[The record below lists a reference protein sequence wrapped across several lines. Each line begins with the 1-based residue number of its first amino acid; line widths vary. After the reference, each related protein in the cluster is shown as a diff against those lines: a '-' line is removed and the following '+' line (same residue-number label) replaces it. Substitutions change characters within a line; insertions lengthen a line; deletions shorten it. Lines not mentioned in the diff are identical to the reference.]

1 MERFSFEWFGNLLAV
16 VLGGA
21 TVVYTIW
28 IILGRIG
35 YAATQRQLV
44 GTEVR
49 RNIHRLIL
57 AATLLLAATF
67 ILSEIRGLVVLAD
80 LVFGAIGNSPSF
92 IGDIIKYFE
101 DVPGEQLQKSLLVGS
116 LFGAVTTG
124 LVGLIAKKRLLLP
137 EFSMRAWGYAVLGV
151 AVGFLFSIGLWYSLL
166 LGLAVL
172 LATSLIL
179 DSTLRDYL
187 HPDNFKPLFSTQ
199 SLRILGIGL
208 PVGAVV
214 GAIGSQIL
222 MYPTQHCTYLDGAPR
237 LEYRFGLFVTVGS
250 ALLILLP
257 VWALLFKDRTTI
269 KEVSTSG
276 YFRNPLL
283 PYLFLSPTLF
293 ILIVFLYYPGSQVLT
308 LSTKLKRFPLPQER
322 FSCMAN
328 YVKLTEDPIYQ
339 NSFSTTIFFTVM
351 IVILSMFLALMI
363 AILASQK
370 IRGASVYRS
379 LLIWP
384 YAISPVVTAIVFLTM
399 FREGGAGLINYALD
413 NLFGIEPRWLTN
425 TELAPWV
432 VILAAVWN
440 SLGFNILFYIAG
452 LQNVPEDLLEAA
464 AIDGANRIQKF
475 IRITFPLLSPFT
487 FFLLITNITYSFYGI
502 YGAVEAL
509 TQGGPTLGAGGKDGG
524 ATNVLIYKLYQDA
537 FVNGRSGEAAAQAL
551 ILFLMVAGLTVL
563 QFRFV
568 ERRVTYS
575 G

>member
-16 VLGGA
+16 LFGA
-21 TVVYTIW
+21 AAVVYALW
-28 IILGRIG
+28 VILGRIG

-57 AATLLLAATF
+57 AGTLLLAATF

-80 LVFGAIGNSPSF
+80 LVFGAIGNIPSF

-101 DVPGEQLQKSLLVGS
+101 DVPGEQLQKSLVVGA

-137 EFSMRAWGYAVLGV
+137 EFTMRAWSYAVVGV
-151 AVGFLFSIGLWYSLL
+151 AVGFLFSLGLWYALL

-172 LATSLIL
+172 LATSIIL

-187 HPDNFKPLFSTQ
+187 HPDSFKPLFSTP
-199 SLRILGIGL
+199 SLRILGMGL
-208 PVGAVV
+208 PVGAIV
-214 GAIGSQIL
+214 GAISSQIL
-222 MYPTQHCTYLDGAPR
+222 MYPTQHCTYIDGAPR
-237 LEYRFGLFVTVGS
+237 LEYRFGLLVTAGS

-276 YFRNPLL
+276 YFRNPVL

-339 NSFSTTIFFTVM
+339 NSFSATIFFTVM

-370 IRGASVYRS
+370 IKGASVYRS

-413 NLFGIEPRWLTN
+413 NLFGLEPRWLTD
-425 TELAPWV
+425 TDLAPWV

-464 AIDGANRIQKF
+464 SIDGANRIQKF

>member
-16 VLGGA
+16 GFGVGA
-21 TVVYTIW
+21 VIYAVWVIAVC
-28 IILGRIG
+28 IG
-35 YAATQRQLV
+35 YAASQRLLV
-44 GTEVR
+44 STEVR

-57 AATLLLAATF
+57 AGTLLLAATF

-80 LVFGAIGNSPSF
+80 LVIGAIGNIPSF
-92 IGDIIKYFE
+92 IGDIIQYFE
-101 DVPGEQLQKSLLVGS
+101 DVPGEPLQKSLVGGA

-151 AVGFLFSIGLWYSLL
+151 AVGFLFSVGLWYSLL
-166 LGLAVL
+166 LGLVIL
-172 LATSLIL
+172 LATSIIL

-187 HPDNFKPLFSTQ
+187 TPDSYKPLFSTQ

-214 GAIGSQIL
+214 GAISSQIL
-222 MYPTQHCTYLDGAPR
+222 MYPTQHCTYIDGAPH
-237 LEYRFGLFVTVGS
+237 LEYRFGLLVTAGS
-250 ALLILLP
+250 ALLMLLP

-276 YFRNPLL
+276 YFRNPAL

-370 IRGASVYRS
+370 IKGASVYRS

-413 NLFGIEPRWLTN
+413 NLFGLEPRWLTN

>member
-1 MERFSFEWFGNLLAV
+1 MERFSFEWFGNFLAV
-16 VLGGA
+16 VLGVA
-21 TVVYTIW
+21 AVA
-28 IILGRIG
+28 
-35 YAATQRQLV
+35 YAAWVFIGGIVYPITQRQFI
-44 GTEVR
+44 GTDVR
-49 RNIHRLIL
+49 RSLHRLIVAIVAIL
-57 AATLLLAATF
+57 ASVF
-67 ILSEIRGLVVLAD
+67 VLSEIRGLVVLGD
-80 LVFGAIGNSPSF
+80 LVFGAIGDIPSF
-92 IGDIIKYFE
+92 IGDIVDYFE
-101 DVPGEQLQKSLLVGS
+101 ALPGDQLRKSLLVGA
-116 LFGAVTTG
+116 LFGATTTG

-137 EFSMRAWGYAVLGV
+137 EFSTRAWAYGMVGV
-151 AVGFLFSIGLWYSLL
+151 AVGFLFSLGLWYSLA

-179 DSTLRDYL
+179 DSTLRHYL
-187 HPDNFKPLFSTQ
+187 TADTFKPLLTTQ
-199 SLRILGIGL
+199 SLRLLGTSLPIG
-208 PVGAVV
+208 AMV

-222 MYPTQHCTYLDGAPR
+222 MYPTQHCTYIDGAPR
-237 LEYRFGLFVTVGS
+237 LEYRFGLIVTAAS

-257 VWALLFKDRTTI
+257 VWTLLFKDRATI

-276 YFRNPLL
+276 YFRNPIL

-293 ILIVFLYYPGSQVLT
+293 ILVVFLYYPGSQVLT

-328 YVKLTEDPIYQ
+328 YVKLTDDPIYQ
-339 NSFSTTIFFTVM
+339 NSFSSTIFFTVM
-351 IVILSMFLALMI
+351 IVILSMFIALMI

-370 IRGASVYRS
+370 VKGASVYRS

-399 FREGGAGLINYALD
+399 FREGGAGLVNYALD
-413 NLFGIEPRWLTN
+413 NLFGLEPRWLTN
-425 TELAPWV
+425 TSLAPWV

-464 AIDGANRIQKF
+464 SIDGANRIQKF
-475 IRITFPLLSPFT
+475 IRITFPMLSPFT

>member
-1 MERFSFEWFGNLLAV
+1 MERFSFEWFGNLFAV
-16 VLGGA
+16 GFGVGA
-21 TVVYTIW
+21 VIYAVWVIV
-28 IILGRIG
+28 GRIG
-35 YAATQRQLV
+35 YVASQRQLV

-57 AATLLLAATF
+57 AGTLLLAATF

-80 LVFGAIGNSPSF
+80 LVIGAIGNIPSF

-101 DVPGEQLQKSLLVGS
+101 DVPGEQLQKSLLVGG

-137 EFSMRAWGYAVLGV
+137 EFSMRAWGYAVVGV
-151 AVGFLFSIGLWYSLL
+151 AVGFLFSFGLWYSLL
-166 LGLAVL
+166 LGLTVL

-179 DSTLRDYL
+179 DSTVRDYL
-187 HPDNFKPLFSTQ
+187 TPTNFKPLFSTP

-208 PVGAVV
+208 PVGAMV
-214 GAIGSQIL
+214 GAMSSQIL
-222 MYPTQHCTYLDGAPR
+222 MYPTQHCTYMDGAPR
-237 LEYRFGLFVTVGS
+237 LEYRFGLLITVGS

-276 YFRNPLL
+276 YFRNPVL

-425 TELAPWV
+425 TDLAPWV

>member
-21 TVVYTIW
+21 AVVYTIW

-35 YAATQRQLV
+35 YAAVQRQLA
-44 GTEVR
+44 GTETR

-57 AATLLLAATF
+57 AGTLLLAATF

-80 LVFGAIGNSPSF
+80 LVIGAIGNIPSF
-92 IGDIIKYFE
+92 IGDIIQYFE
-101 DVPGEQLQKSLLVGS
+101 DVPGGQLQKSLLVGA

-137 EFSMRAWGYAVLGV
+137 EFSVRAWGYAVLGV

-187 HPDNFKPLFSTQ
+187 TSASFKLLLTNQ

-208 PVGAVV
+208 SVGAVV
-214 GAIGSQIL
+214 GAISSQIL
-222 MYPTQHCTYLDGAPR
+222 MYPTQHCTYIDGAPR
-237 LEYRFGLFVTVGS
+237 LEYRFGLLVTAAS
-250 ALLILLP
+250 ALFILLP
-257 VWALLFKDRTTI
+257 VWTLLFKDRTTI

-276 YFRNPLL
+276 YFRNPVL

-370 IRGASVYRS
+370 IKGASVYRS

-399 FREGGAGLINYALD
+399 FREGGAGLINYALES
-413 NLFGIEPRWLTN
+413 LVGIEPRWLTD
-425 TELAPWV
+425 TSLAPWV

>member
-1 MERFSFEWFGNLLAV
+1 
-16 VLGGA
+16 
-21 TVVYTIW
+21 
-28 IILGRIG
+28 
-35 YAATQRQLV
+35 
-44 GTEVR
+44 
-49 RNIHRLIL
+49 
-57 AATLLLAATF
+57 
-67 ILSEIRGLVVLAD
+67 
-80 LVFGAIGNSPSF
+80 
-92 IGDIIKYFE
+92 
-101 DVPGEQLQKSLLVGS
+101 
-116 LFGAVTTG
+116 
-124 LVGLIAKKRLLLP
+124 
-137 EFSMRAWGYAVLGV
+137 
-151 AVGFLFSIGLWYSLL
+151 
-166 LGLAVL
+166 
-172 LATSLIL
+172 
-179 DSTLRDYL
+179 
-187 HPDNFKPLFSTQ
+187 
-199 SLRILGIGL
+199 
-208 PVGAVV
+208 
-214 GAIGSQIL
+214 
-222 MYPTQHCTYLDGAPR
+222 MYPTQHCTYIDGAPR

-276 YFRNPLL
+276 YFRNPVL

-370 IRGASVYRS
+370 IKGASVYRS

-384 YAISPVVTAIVFLTM
+384 YAVSPIVTAIVFLTM

-413 NLFGIEPRWLTN
+413 NLFGLEPRWLTD
-425 TELAPWV
+425 TDLAPWV

>member
-16 VLGGA
+16 GFGVGA
-21 TVVYTIW
+21 VIYAVWVIV
-28 IILGRIG
+28 GRIG
-35 YAATQRQLV
+35 YVASQRQLV

-57 AATLLLAATF
+57 AGTLLLAATF

-80 LVFGAIGNSPSF
+80 LVIGAIGNIPSF

-101 DVPGEQLQKSLLVGS
+101 DVPGEQLQKSLLVGG

-137 EFSMRAWGYAVLGV
+137 EFSMRAWGYAVVGV

-179 DSTLRDYL
+179 DSTVRDYL
-187 HPDNFKPLFSTQ
+187 TPTNFKPLFSTP

-208 PVGAVV
+208 PVGAMV
-214 GAIGSQIL
+214 GAISSQIL
-222 MYPTQHCTYLDGAPR
+222 MYPTQHCTYIDGAPR

-276 YFRNPLL
+276 YFRNPVL

-370 IRGASVYRS
+370 IKGASVYRS

-384 YAISPVVTAIVFLTM
+384 YAVSPIVTAIVFLTM

-413 NLFGIEPRWLTN
+413 NLFGLEPRWLTD
-425 TELAPWV
+425 TDLAPWV